1 MTIKQL
7 QDFSALMDAFS
18 KQAAELSAR
27 DAARKTAAQQ
37 VRQQQTDAL
46 NTAANQL
53 EAEYDETEQRRKGW
67 ADRYSQQA
75 RQWLEELDDPLWH
88 AVKDNCFLRCAS
100 PKARLAGMNE
110 IQLLAFLQ
118 EQQFGL
124 EEVLKKLKG
133 SFIPASMSGAVG
145 KVLPGYRRK
154 LHHKLAQS
162 YTDICCAADVLRGCG
177 DVVRSRAR
185 TTAAAAQKQRE
196 YDDSCAQQ
204 CALAGEQARQE
215 TLRLQETVCSSLQEL
230 DAMGLFRPDAPI
242 RAGIWFRKHPLP
254 GIPLPPAL
262 QQTEDGAQLFF
273 PLFLP
278 LPRRSCLLL
287 TDRDTAPAPVFA
299 SWALDV
305 LRAVPGSQ
313 VCFADLEGLGS
324 RYSTLSPLTEHGRV
338 HVWSSDPALHGG
350 LSDLSR
356 RIAEHHTTGKAPAAP
371 VFLFVE
377 TLERN
382 IPQQELHR
390 FFSIAKNGAA
400 AGVFVLFSMDADTI
414 PERVLADQLQH
425 LERVSVLSVSGNT
438 LPLPGGAGLRL
449 CPSHDLAARVR
460 ELTEAEAARRSSRAI
475 LPLGPRLPAAGAWQ
489 RKSAA
494 KGIELLL
501 GETPE
506 GKPVH
511 LIINERNPYVI
522 TVGDMDA
529 GKSSL
534 YHTICLQTMANYSPD
549 EVRLAIGDFKLG
561 SEFNTYAEAELPS
574 VETVV
579 DDEDPDVMASFLRC
593 YIAEI
598 RRRQK
603 LFAQLEH
610 QTGRKVRKYETFRAV
625 RESLGGP
632 AQPLPRL
639 VILVD
644 EFQTLFDNGTVTASL
659 LTTLVRMGR
668 TYGLHI
674 VMASQRAIGTD
685 PHNGFTPALQ
695 SYFTSRFVLRCPQSV
710 ARTVL
715 NERCGDTGRENS
727 GIMAAPALANGHAV
741 FNNRSGELESGNC
754 RLQCY
759 YPDDR
764 TITTV
769 CQILSK
775 LNGRGSPVLL
785 KHGAASPAPVLP
797 GTDAL
802 LLGTSA
808 CLHQD
813 AGAMGTDAILDDTY
827 VRVPL
832 EQHGR
837 NLLLTGS
844 DVSMV
849 HSVTRSAALYL
860 LSRHPEAAVHVF
872 GPPASPVV
880 RELMAQQDPAYVFH
894 TTEEDIKAEL
904 SRQAEEGP
912 LLRVNLFVEPD
923 TIPAYVQG
931 YSRTPPEAE
940 LLKQVLSH
948 AEEGQ
953 TVNLLYGRTFRN
965 LRSQL
970 PYAVQAAPVRL
981 TAVGDAENL
990 RTAMPE
996 GWRGTPSE
1004 FDQPRTNAIC
1014 AYYCNAETGKW
1025 GKVLLFAL

>member
-1 MTIKQL
+1 MNVKQL
-7 QDFSALMDAFS
+7 QDISALVDTFCRQMD
-18 KQAAELSAR
+18 ELMAR
-27 DAARKTAAQQ
+27 DAARKKAARQVWQQQSDNLETAAG
-37 VRQQQTDAL
+37 R
-46 NTAANQL
+46 L
-53 EAEYDETEQRRKGW
+53 EAEY
-67 ADRYSQQA
+67 ADREARCTDAADQYA
-75 RQWLEELDDPLWH
+75 RQAKEWLEELDDPLWH
-88 AVKDNCFLRCAS
+88 TVKDNCFLQCAS
-100 PKARLAGMNE
+100 PRAELAGMTE
-110 IQLLAFLQ
+110 EQLLAFLEERQ
-118 EQQFGL
+118 AGL
-124 EEVLKKLKG
+124 ETVLAKLKSG
-133 SFIPASMSGAVG
+133 FIPPSMSGAVG
-145 KVLPGYRRK
+145 RVIPTYKRK
-154 LHHKLAQS
+154 LHRRLAQH
-162 YTDICCAADVLRGCG
+162 YTDICCAAETLRRCG
-177 DVVRSRAR
+177 NMTRSRAQ
-185 TTAAAAQKQRE
+185 TAARKARTQQS
-196 YDDSCAQQ
+196 YDDRLTHAQ
-204 CALAGEQARQE
+204 ALAEGETRQKA
-215 TLRLQETVCSSLQEL
+215 LRLQKTIADSLQEL
-230 DAMGLFRPDAPI
+230 DSRGLFRPDAPL
-242 RAGIWFRKHPLP
+242 RAGIWSHRHPYP
-254 GIPLPPAL
+254 GTPLPPSLRESA
-262 QQTEDGAQLFF
+262 DGRQLLF
-273 PLFLP
+273 PLYLP
-278 LPRRSCLLL
+278 LPRQSCLLL
-287 TDRDTAPAPVFA
+287 TDGSTPLAPVFT

-305 LRAVPGSQ
+305 LQAVPGSQ

-324 RYSTLSPLTEHGRV
+324 RYSALSPLTEHGRV
-338 HVWSSDPALHGG
+338 HVWSSEPELHGG

-356 RIAEHHTTGKAPAAP
+356 RIAEHHTTGKVPAAP

-382 IPQQELHR
+382 ISQQELPR
-390 FFSIAKNGAA
+390 FFSIAKNGPA
-400 AGVFVLFSMDADTI
+400 AGVFVLFSLARDVT
-414 PERVLADQLQH
+414 PERVLTDQLQH
-425 LERVSVLSVSGNT
+425 LERVSVLRLSGHT
-438 LPLPGGAGLRL
+438 LPLGSGATLHL
-449 CPSHDLAARVR
+449 CPRPNLPALVQQLLACEVS
-460 ELTEAEAARRSSRAI
+460 RRSSRAI
-475 LPLGPRLPAAGAWQ
+475 LPLGRHLPANHAWQ
-489 RKSAA
+489 KKSAA

-511 LIINERNPYVI
+511 LIINEKNPYVI

-534 YHTICLQTMANYSPD
+534 YHTICLQIMANYSPD

-603 LFAQLEH
+603 LFAQLER

-668 TYGLHI
+668 TYGIHI

-685 PHNGFTPALQ
+685 SHNGFTPALQ

-764 TITTV
+764 TISTV

-785 KHGAASPAPVLP
+785 KHGAASPFPVLP
-797 GTDAL
+797 GADAL

-813 AGAMGTDAILDDTY
+813 AGVMGADVILDDTH
-827 VRVPL
+827 VHIPL
-832 EQHGR
+832 EQHGQ

-860 LSRHPEAAVHVF
+860 LTRGGRQVHVF
-872 GPPASPVV
+872 GLPASPVV
-880 RELMAQQDPAYVFH
+880 RELMAQQDPVYVFH
-894 TTEEDIKAEL
+894 TTEEDMKAEL

-912 LLRVNLFVEPD
+912 MLRVNLFAEPD
-923 TIPAYVQG
+923 VIPAYAQG

-948 AEEGQ
+948 AETGQ

-965 LRSQL
+965 VRSQL
-970 PYAVQAAPVRL
+970 PYVLQAAPLRL
-981 TAVGDAENL
+981 TAIGDAENL
-990 RTAMPE
+990 RAAMPE
-996 GWRGTPSE
+996 GWRHTPSE
-1004 FDQPRTNAIC
+1004 FDQPRADAIR
-1014 AYYCNAETGKW
+1014 AYYCSAHSGKW
-1025 GKVLLFAL
+1025 GKILLFSL